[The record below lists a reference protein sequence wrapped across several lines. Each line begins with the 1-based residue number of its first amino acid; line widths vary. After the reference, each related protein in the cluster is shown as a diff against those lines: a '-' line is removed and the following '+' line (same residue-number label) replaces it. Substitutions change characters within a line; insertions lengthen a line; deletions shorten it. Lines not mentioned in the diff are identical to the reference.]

1 MPVPGR
7 GAGEVHPPRFR
18 DELGP
23 FSGVFASV
31 TGGPVWGGVSSS
43 TRPLAAIAA
52 GMRFGFGVEGVTGS
66 VGTGLTFVEVG
77 LEMSA
82 SQVDNCDQASSCSG
96 LGASA
101 LFPRV
106 PARTGLRFG
115 LRLPFWL
122 VPGDMILLAPVL
134 ALASPRTLSNV
145 GVAAASGGFIPYEQS
160 VRTGAGIFQI
170 VLGREVQ
177 GTLYGY
183 LLGDRTVPLLIVP
196 IDNPNPGG
204 SPYGVLALKSLSL
217 GFPVVEWTPFRTFA
231 TQVAFGLQLQLGF
244 GVEVPLSRQLVFP
257 TGVPAPN
264 VSTSWSVF
272 LRVQAD
278 GRYFFG
284 SREDLQPPKG

>member
-1 MPVPGR
+1 MRDKPGTSLSVATIFSLR
-7 GAGEVHPPRFR
+7 SRLSGWRLAGF
-18 DELGP
+18 
-23 FSGVFASV
+23 
-31 TGGPVWGGVSSS
+31 
-43 TRPLAAIAA
+43 
-52 GMRFGFGVEGVTGS
+52 GS
-66 VGTGLTFVEVG
+66 VG
-77 LEMSA
+77 
-82 SQVDNCDQASSCSG
+82 
-96 LGASA
+96 
-101 LFPRV
+101 
-106 PARTGLRFG
+106 
-115 LRLPFWL
+115 
-122 VPGDMILLAPVL
+122 
-134 ALASPRTLSNV
+134 
-145 GVAAASGGFIPYEQS
+145 AAASGGFIPYEQS

-264 VSTSWSVF
+264 VSTSWSMF